1 MMVMCRQ
8 LVTQAYDSGE
18 GAGKGQELVSFAS
31 ISHANMIWIRLWSR
45 WSEQR
50 KRDLGKPYRVEILSR
65 WAKKSHWSEQG
76 AGC

>member
-1 MMVMCRQ
+1 
-8 LVTQAYDSGE
+8 
-18 GAGKGQELVSFAS
+18 
-31 ISHANMIWIRLWSR
+31 MIWIRLWSR